1 MLASFDCRET
11 FHGVQRDPSRYRQE
25 RDGSSDRSGGPRD
38 CREEVLSGDT
48 ERFDARFRCGLCKHS
63 RLEPGVLHSVPG
75 SARRLSRAV
84 RSYQRCKKR
93 GFPFKSLSKYWLLEH
108 RFWSIVAGADIPLK
122 SDIGGGL
129 QLTHPNGVVIFPG
142 AVIGPNCLISQQ
154 VTIGVGG
161 PKPDAPVIGGHVD
174 IGAGAKILGGVKIGD
189 HARIGANA
197 VALQDVPSGAT
208 AGAYPQELC
217 VAEVPSRITTG
228 PRKKK
233 ARRTVP
239 RLS

>member
-1 MLASFDCRET
+1 
-11 FHGVQRDPSRYRQE
+11 
-25 RDGSSDRSGGPRD
+25 
-38 CREEVLSGDT
+38 
-48 ERFDARFRCGLCKHS
+48 
-63 RLEPGVLHSVPG
+63 
-75 SARRLSRAV
+75 
-84 RSYQRCKKR
+84 
-93 GFPFKSLSKYWLLEH
+93 
-108 RFWSIVAGADIPLK
+108 VAGADIPLN

-208 AGAYPQELC
+208 AAG
-217 VAEVPSRITTG
+217 VPARIVRSRSPILNHDGTA
-228 PRKKK
+228 KKK

-239 RLS
+239 LSGTNSRSTRLLTTKIAELQATGTRTDVQCCRAPLLPEQPGSGFFWQRVSAEICHISQTLAKKIRDRESSKPRARARGRR